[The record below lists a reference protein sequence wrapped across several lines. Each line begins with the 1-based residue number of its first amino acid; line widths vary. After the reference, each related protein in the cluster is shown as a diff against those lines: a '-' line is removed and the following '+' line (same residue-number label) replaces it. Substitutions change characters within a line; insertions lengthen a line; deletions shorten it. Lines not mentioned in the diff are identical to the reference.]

1 MPLLVMGLQ
10 RLRRS
15 VMNKSIER
23 YIPKAIKA
31 LETLE
36 IVVDGCAPK
45 EFNGYISS
53 FGASIRQAGLLATIL
68 FYDNANSNS
77 QKDRT
82 KVIRAL
88 EEITSSPLN
97 KTTKNTPALR
107 ANVEDAAIA
116 LKLALRTFKL
126 TKEQ

>member
-1 MPLLVMGLQ
+1 MVLLPL
-10 RLRRS
+10 RS
-15 VMNKSIER
+15 WVMNKRIEG
-23 YIPKAIKA
+23 YIPSAINA
-31 LETLE
+31 LEELK
-36 IVVDGCAPK
+36 IVTNGSVPK

-53 FGASIRQAGLLATIL
+53 FGASVRQAGLLATIL

-77 QKDRT
+77 QEDRT

-88 EEITSSPLN
+88 EKITGDSLN
-97 KTTKNTPALR
+97 KNTKTTPLLR
-107 ANVEDAAIA
+107 AKVEDAAIA

>member
-1 MPLLVMGLQ
+1 MELQ
-10 RLRRS
+10 SLRRS
-15 VMNKSIER
+15 AMNKRIED
-23 YIPKAIKA
+23 YIPKAITA
-31 LETLE
+31 LEE
-36 IVVDGCAPK
+36 FKIAVNGCVPK

-53 FGASIRQAGLLATIL
+53 FGASVRQAGLLATIL

-77 QKDRT
+77 QEDRT

-88 EEITSSPLN
+88 EKITGDTLN

-107 ANVEDAAIA
+107 AKVEDAAIA

-126 TKEQ
+126 IKE

>member
-1 MPLLVMGLQ
+1 
-10 RLRRS
+10 
-15 VMNKSIER
+15 MNKRIEG
-23 YIPKAIKA
+23 YIPSAINA
-31 LETLE
+31 LEELK
-36 IVVDGCAPK
+36 IVTNGSVPK

-53 FGASIRQAGLLATIL
+53 FGASVRQAGLLATIL

-77 QKDRT
+77 QEDRT

-88 EEITSSPLN
+88 EKITGDSLN
-97 KTTKNTPALR
+97 KNTKTTPLLR
-107 ANVEDAAIA
+107 AKVEDAAIA